1 MKSKSNIESAPADD
15 TSLREDNQNRDFEPL
30 SKIRKG
36 EVSLDR
42 ASQLMDRQAVRQT
55 TQTVAFYAQLSHNEE
70 SPGLHHTVAFDSVK
84 TNIHNSYN
92 RYTGAFSAP
101 INGVYGFI
109 YTLRMSCHNYG
120 VFEFIKNDEGTI
132 QVNVDGGCAGC
143 AGQFTTG
150 SVILALNVGDT
161 VYVRTHSTISP
172 TGHILSDRNGSPY
185 FTGWLIAPL

>member
-1 MKSKSNIESAPADD
+1 MKSKFNIESAPAEDN
-15 TSLREDNQNRDFEPL
+15 SLREDNQNRDSETL

-70 SPGLHHTVAFDSVK
+70 SPGPHHTVAFDSVK

-109 YTLRMSCHNYG
+109 YTLRMFCYNDG
-120 VFEFIKNDEGTI
+120 VFEFIKNDEVEGTI
-132 QVNVDGGCAGC
+132 QVNVDGGC

-172 TGHILSDRNGSPY
+172 NGRILSDRNGSPY